1 MSQAELHTLETFR
14 ERFPH
19 APTDDGLVQQIL
31 DEAAERTPPSVWGT
45 RTRAGHGYL
54 AAHLLGMDLHGRDAR
69 LQQNDA
75 QTSYGVLRNRLEKEL
90 APAVIRRT
98 AL

>member
-1 MSQAELHTLETFR
+1 MSQSDLHTLETFR
-14 ERFPH
+14 ARYPH
-19 APTDDGLVQQIL
+19 APSDDELVQQIL
-31 DEAAERTPPSVWGT
+31 DEAAERTPPRVWGT

-54 AAHLLGMDLHGRDAR
+54 AAHLLGMDPHGRDAR

-75 QTSYGVLRNRLEKEL
+75 QTSYGVLRNRLEREL
-90 APAVIRRT
+90 APAAIRRT